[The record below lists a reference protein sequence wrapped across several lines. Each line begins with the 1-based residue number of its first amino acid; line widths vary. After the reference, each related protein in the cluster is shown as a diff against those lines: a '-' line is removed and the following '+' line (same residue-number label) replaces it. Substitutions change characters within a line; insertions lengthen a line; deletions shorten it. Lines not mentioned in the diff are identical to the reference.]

1 MAESAQSSL
10 GQQREYMILGVCA
23 PMGKPCRV
31 RWVFY
36 FARINT
42 HYVSQAMKM
51 GTVKAAFLSR
61 INCPGFAVTEKRAQY
76 TDVVYHDF
84 GI

>member
-1 MAESAQSSL
+1 
-10 GQQREYMILGVCA
+10 
-23 PMGKPCRV
+23 
-31 RWVFY
+31 
-36 FARINT
+36 
-42 HYVSQAMKM
+42 MKM
-51 GTVKAAFLSR
+51 GTAKAAFLSR